1 MDRQRGGD
9 AVEAGNAQGAMAA
22 FDAADLAL
30 RQADAAA
37 QLGLG
42 DALGLADITDP
53 HRALGRS
60 LMTGRHDTC
69 PKAMY
74 QGQ

>member
-9 AVEAGNAQGAMAA
+9 AAEAGNAQGAMTA

-30 RQADAAA
+30 RQADAGT

-42 DALGLADITDP
+42 DALGLADVTDP
-53 HRALGRS
+53 HRAWRLS
-60 LMTGRHDTC
+60 LMTAGHDTC
-69 PKAMY
+69 PKAIL
-74 QGQ
+74 QGK

>member
-1 MDRQRGGD
+1 MHRQGGGD

-22 FDAADLAL
+22 LDAADFAL

-42 DALGLADITDP
+42 DAKVLADVTDP
-53 HRALGRS
+53 HRAWGRS

-69 PKAMY
+69 PKAMN